1 MIPKI
6 ICFLLLFP
14 FLLVA
19 GSGSKKVSAVRVDTP
34 PRVDGVLS
42 EPQWQRATPT
52 ADFIQYLPLEGQP
65 ATQST
70 EVRILYD
77 HDAIYVGATMRDSD
91 PSRIVARLA
100 RRDDEVES
108 DWFSVRFDS
117 YHDHQT
123 AFEFTVNAAG
133 VKTDILISDDGKE
146 EDASWDVVWDA
157 EVQITPEGWSAE
169 LRIPFKVLRFPD
181 RDEQEWGVQ
190 FVRYISRLYEV
201 QHWVLIGKSESGF
214 VSKFGHLTGLSEI
227 TRPGQVEVLPYVVGG
242 NRFVPKSP
250 AFPDGNDLTSN
261 AGFDV
266 KIRPTTSLTIDATF
280 NPDFGQVEADP
291 AVLNLS
297 TIETFYPEKR
307 PFFIEGSQIFR
318 LSTFGGPGL
327 FYSRR
332 VGRAIDI
339 DPPPGG
345 YIESQPRT
353 ATIVGAAKIS
363 GKTESG
369 LSIGVLEAVTAEEEA
384 TFVDSVG
391 NKSRRVVEPLT
402 NFTVVR
408 LRQDVMENSN
418 AGMMITTVQREGRI
432 PAFTG
437 GLDWNLKFDESTYRL
452 DGFLVGSHTSTPSGN
467 ILDGSAGSV
476 GFAKDGGPH
485 WRWNV
490 GVDFTSKGYNIND
503 VGFFRRP
510 NDYGS
515 SGRILYRDDEV
526 TGWKRIYNVE
536 AGYHYRYN
544 FDGANLFHQYN
555 LNGYIML
562 PSFWEINIGTS
573 VNLGKYDDR
582 ETRGNGLFRRAESR
596 SVGLAVESDPR
607 EAVVGTL
614 SMDVGG
620 DSRNGSTL
628 RAALQTEL
636 KLATSFTLTLLVE
649 NNNQS
654 RQLAWVTNLVDTL
667 VSPDLIS
674 IVGERTTKQWD
685 FTMRGSF
692 IFARDL
698 TLQAYLQVFFAKGR
712 YENFMRMTAPDQ
724 FVPYVFS
731 WPDFNRLSLNSNLV
745 LRWEYLPGSTLFLV
759 WSQARQGDYGSYA
772 TSLGDDFG
780 NVFSLPMSNVLLL
793 KVSYWFS
800 I

>member
-1 MIPKI
+1 M
-6 ICFLLLFP
+6 
-14 FLLVA
+14 
-19 GSGSKKVSAVRVDTP
+19 RVDTP